1 MDRLSIPSWPGS
13 IPNHF
18 KFPSTT
24 FIDQCPTG
32 FLSKILLKRKA
43 ICVGYC
49 QLFFKLCDAANVRSV
64 IVDGYTKGKL
74 FDLGN
79 HFYLPDH
86 CWNAAYINN
95 EWKLFDACWDAG
107 YVYPLKRRF
116 LNKIYTW
123 VIPHYP
129 KLYKVKP
136 HFVFNPVHTYFNRSG
151 DYFKYDHLSANPI
164 WQLRDPITIEA
175 S

>member
-136 HFVFNPVHTYFNRSG
+136 HFVFNPVHTVLEIISSMIIY
-151 DYFKYDHLSANPI
+151 
-164 WQLRDPITIEA
+164 QLIQYGN
-175 S
+175 